1 MKIIARIGIA
11 ALAAVSIAG
20 VTGLAVARADDYSDH
35 VAKATS
41 KLNEI
46 DKLIDSVKARQA
58 SGGGVAIAKVE
69 SIKCDA
75 CGMMMSTKS
84 SPNFRAVKIG
94 GKTYY
99 CCKGC
104 DMSKQVDK

>member
-1 MKIIARIGIA
+1 MRIFAKIGIA
-11 ALAAVSIAG
+11 AMAAVCIAG
-20 VTGLAVARADDYSDH
+20 LSIARADEYSDH
-35 VAKATS
+35 VAKATA

-69 SIKCDA
+69 TVKCDA
-75 CGMMMSTKS
+75 CGMIMSTKS